1 MEKAEVADPD
11 RVGAQPNALAR
22 TSFRVVMADTDAARV
37 IYFGA
42 PIRWAERLV
51 TTWLA
56 DVGCP
61 TSGGLRDGYG
71 LPAVHCELDYAAALR
86 LDDRVQASLWVDR
99 YSQRSVT
106 FRSDFTRQGDVTPA
120 VVVRVTQV
128 QAATDGDRLR
138 AVTLQPRLVAALR
151 NTTDQQSDQN

>member
-1 MEKAEVADPD
+1 
-11 RVGAQPNALAR
+11 
-22 TSFRVVMADTDAARV
+22 MADTDSARV

-61 TSGGLRDGYG
+61 TSGALRDGYG
-71 LPAVHCELDYAAALR
+71 LPAVHCELDYASALR
-86 LDDRVQASLWVDR
+86 LDDRVQGSLWVDR
-99 YSQRSVT
+99 HTRRSVT
-106 FRSDFTRQGDVTPA
+106 FRSDFIRQGDVTPA

-128 QAATDGDRLR
+128 QAATDGEQLR
-138 AVTLQPRLVAALR
+138 AVVLQPKLVAALR
-151 NTTDQQSDQN
+151 NTTEQRVDEN

>member
-1 MEKAEVADPD
+1 M
-11 RVGAQPNALAR
+11 LAR

-42 PIRWAERLV
+42 PIRWAERLI

-61 TSGGLRDGYG
+61 TSGALHDGYG

-86 LDDRVQASLWVDR
+86 LDDRVLASLWVDR
-99 YSQRSVT
+99 YTQRSVT
-106 FRSDFTRQGDVTPA
+106 FRSDFTRQGDVTPS

-128 QAATDGDRLR
+128 QASTDGAQLCAIALR
-138 AVTLQPRLVAALR
+138 PKLVAALM
-151 NTTDQQSDQN
+151 NTIDQRPD

>member
-1 MEKAEVADPD
+1 MTDPD
-11 RVGAQPNALAR
+11 RGGAPSDPLVC
-22 TSFRVVMADTDAARV
+22 TSFRVSMGDTDAARV

-61 TSGGLRDGYG
+61 TSEALRGGYG
-71 LPAVHCELDYAAALR
+71 LPAVHCELDYAYPLR
-86 LDDRVQASLWVDR
+86 LDDRVQATLWIDR
-99 YSQRSVT
+99 RSERSVT
-106 FRSDFTRQGDVTPA
+106 FRSEFAADGETKPG

-128 QAATDGDRLR
+128 QAATEGGRLR
-138 AVTLQPRLVAALR
+138 AVALLPKLAAALA
-151 NTTDQQSDQN
+151 TT